1 MKYLEKVTNITVIVA
16 VVVFL
21 AVTIKSQIDKR
32 NTSVVSVA
40 QNNFSPQA
48 LVGRTVNLPNL
59 SYPLKNKT
67 LVMFISTTCHFCKA
81 SEPFYQ
87 QLAMKAP
94 GRFDLV
100 AVLPQPQD
108 QADAYLKS
116 SSISARKVI
125 STNLSSAGVTATP
138 TLLLLSPVGRV
149 EKAWVGLLDE
159 QGQKSV
165 LEAVMR

>member
-1 MKYLEKVTNITVIVA
+1 MI
-16 VVVFL
+16 L
-21 AVTIKSQIDKR
+21 ACAHR
-32 NTSVVSVA
+32 GYFVSIPVA
-40 QNNFSPQA
+40 QNDASPKS
-48 LVGRTVNLPNL
+48 LVGKTINLPNL

-67 LVMFISTTCHFCKA
+67 LVMFISTTCHFCRA

-87 QLAMKAP
+87 QLARTAP

-100 AVLPQPQD
+100 AVLPQSQD

-116 SSISARKVI
+116 SAISARKVI
-125 STNLSSAGVTATP
+125 STSLSSAGVNATP
-138 TLLLLSPVGRV
+138 TLLLLSPVGEV

-165 LEAVMR
+165 LDAVMRQE